1 MGIMDVQPCRA
12 LYSPAYIYGTTPSR
26 SAADDRWTQNAR
38 AVELSQEDSA
48 SSRLAATLGRKQEDM
63 SAERDGAPEY
73 LRPISYTDTNF
84 Q

>member
-12 LYSPAYIYGTTPSR
+12 LYSPAYIYGTAPSR

-48 SSRLAATLGRKQEDM
+48 SSRLVATLGRKQEDM